1 MAWLVKKLAFIQI
14 RHRSALF
21 SFVIKY
27 KIKPPSRVEPPL
39 WHCVQGFPKKSN
51 VKGAPVLFIA
61 FSINFSALV
70 MYKHAKRRDTP

>member
-27 KIKPPSRVEPPL
+27 KIKPPKSS
-39 WHCVQGFPKKSN
+39 WAAIMTCVQDFPKKSN

-61 FSINFSALV
+61 FSINFNALV
-70 MYKHAKRRDTP
+70 MYEHAKRRDTP